1 MSAAGVCME
10 KIAVNAV
17 QNQFTALNPKTAAK
31 TKKGKGKNNTNQNK
45 EKAKCSTESQN
56 PNKKSQGKGK
66 GTEKPAP
73 SKKSEK
79 TGKEIAKKPAG
90 EPCAWCS
97 SESHKTF
104 QCVKRGDGKW
114 ENKQCNICKGFGH
127 PRKACP
133 NFVNLS

>member
-1 MSAAGVCME
+1 MYE

-17 QNQFTALNPKTAAK
+17 QNQFTALNPKAAPK
-31 TKKGKGKNNTNQNK
+31 TNKGKGKNNSNK
-45 EKAKCSTESQN
+45 N
-56 PNKKSQGKGK
+56 NKGKGK
-66 GTEKPAP
+66 GSTETPDPNKMGKGKGQSAP
-73 SKKSEK
+73 QKKGDK
-79 TGKEIAKKPAG
+79 IAKETVKKTAF
-90 EPCAWCS
+90 EPFAWCS

-133 NFVNLS
+133 NFVKK